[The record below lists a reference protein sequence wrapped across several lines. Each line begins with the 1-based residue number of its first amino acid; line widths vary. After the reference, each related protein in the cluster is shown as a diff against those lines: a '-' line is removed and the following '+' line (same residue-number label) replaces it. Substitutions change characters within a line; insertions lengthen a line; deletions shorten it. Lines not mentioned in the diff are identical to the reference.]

1 MSACRF
7 LIRYTLLATAVA
19 SLSPVWGQTNA
30 LVNTSKSSFARL
42 ESTDLNAVKWT
53 TGFWADRF
61 AVCRDSMVPHLWD
74 TYTNPNV
81 SHAFRNFEIAAGL
94 ESGNF
99 KGPSFHD
106 GDFYKTLESVASMYA
121 LTKDKKLDEQM
132 DRAIAVIAK
141 AQAPDGY
148 VYTKAI
154 IQQKKTGESTLGE
167 STPGESTPG
176 ESTLGEK
183 KMSDG
188 AAFRDKLSFEAYNFG
203 HLMTAACVH
212 YRATGKTSLLNIA
225 KKATDFLIGFYDTA
239 TPEQARNAICPSHYM
254 GITEMYRTTHDPR
267 YLTLAKKLI
276 DIRGLT
282 EGTDDNSDRV
292 PFRQMKKVIGHA
304 VRANY
309 LFAGAADVFAETGDS
324 TLLATLDLMWNDVVN
339 RKMYVTGGCGALYDG
354 VSPEGTSYKPDT
366 VQKIHQAYGKAYQ
379 LPNHS
384 AHNETCANI
393 GNLLWNY
400 RMLQITG
407 QAKYADVMEL
417 ELYNAILSGVN
428 LGGTTFFYTNP
439 LSASDDYPYQLRWMG
454 GRQSYIRLSNCCPP
468 NTVRTMAEVSS
479 YAYSISDKG
488 LWVNLFGGSQ
498 LTATLKDGAPI
509 RLTQTT
515 NYPWDGVISLQL
527 EQAPAKPFS
536 VFVRIPG
543 WCQGA
548 TIKINGV
555 TVSTPIR
562 SGEYAEINRVWKAGD
577 KLDINLPM
585 PVKLIESN
593 PLVEENRNQVAVK
606 RGPLVYCL
614 ESVDNPK
621 TKLTSVA
628 LSLRNTLKPI
638 PITIKN
644 SPLLALEGDASLLTE
659 SNWTNQLY
667 REVSEKAPASTRVRL
682 IPYYAWANR
691 GHSEMEVWIPFIR

>member
-1 MSACRF
+1 MTPSKSQF
-7 LIRYTLLATAVA
+7 RYTLLATAF
-19 SLSPVWGQTNA
+19 SFLSSSVMAQTKA
-30 LVNTSKSSFARL
+30 LVNTSQSKFARL

-53 TGFWADRF
+53 KGFWADRF
-61 AVCRDSMVPHLWD
+61 AVCRDSMVPRLWD
-74 TYTNPNV
+74 TYTDPKI

-121 LTKDKKLDEQM
+121 ITKDPKLDAQL
-132 DRAIAVIAK
+132 DKAIAVIAK

-154 IQQKKTGESTLGE
+154 IQQKKTGEQ
-167 STPGESTPG
+167 
-176 ESTLGEK
+176 
-183 KMSDG
+183 KMFD
-188 AAFRDKLSFEAYNFG
+188 DKLSFEAYNFG

-225 KKATDFLIGFYDTA
+225 KKATDFLIGFYNSA
-239 TPEQARNAICPSHYM
+239 SPEQARNAICPSHYM
-254 GITEMYRTTHDPR
+254 GITEMYRTTRDPK
-267 YLTLAKKLI
+267 YLILAQKLI
-276 DIRGLT
+276 DIRGLS

-324 TLLATLDLMWNDVVN
+324 TLLSTLDLMWNDVVN

-366 VQKIHQAYGKAYQ
+366 VQKVHQAYGKAFQ

-393 GNLLWNY
+393 GSLLWNY

-417 ELYNAILSGVN
+417 ALYNSILSGVN
-428 LGGTTFFYTNP
+428 LGGTRFFYTNP
-439 LSASDDYPYQLRWMG
+439 LSASDDYPYQMRWMG
-454 GRQSYIRLSNCCPP
+454 GRQPYIRLSNCCPP
-468 NTVRTMAEVSS
+468 NTVRTVAEVSS

-488 LWVNLFGGSQ
+488 LWLNLFGGSQ
-498 LTATLKDGAPI
+498 LNTTLKDGSPL

-515 NYPWDGVISLQL
+515 NYPWDGAVTLQL
-527 EQAPAKPFS
+527 EQAPTKPFS
-536 VFVRIPG
+536 VLVRIPG

-548 TIKINGV
+548 TISVNGKAIA
-555 TVSTPIR
+555 TSLKT
-562 SGEYAEINRVWKAGD
+562 GEYAEINRSWKAGD
-577 KLDINLPM
+577 KVEINLPM
-585 PVKLIESN
+585 PVKLIEAN
-593 PLVEENRNQVAVK
+593 PLVEETRNQVAVK

-621 TKLTSVA
+621 TKLNNVA
-628 LSLRNTLKPI
+628 LSAKIDFKP
-638 PITIKN
+638 TRLTVAN
-644 SPLLALEGDASLLTE
+644 SELMALEGEAKLLSE
-659 SNWTNQLY
+659 ANWTNQLY
-667 REVSEKAPASTRVRL
+667 REVSEKAPAPTRVRL

-691 GHSEMEVWIPFIR
+691 GHSEMEVWIPFVR

>member
-1 MSACRF
+1 MNAHHSS
-7 LIRYTLLATAVA
+7 IRYTLLVVSLMTLNQAT
-19 SLSPVWGQTNA
+19 LGQTKA
-30 LVNTSKSSFARL
+30 LVNTSQSKFARL
-42 ESTDLNAVKWT
+42 KSTDLNAVRWT

-74 TYTNPNV
+74 TYTNANQ

-106 GDFYKTLESVASMYA
+106 GDFYKTLESVAGLYA
-121 LTKDKKLDEQM
+121 LTNDKKLDELM
-132 DRAIAVIAK
+132 DKAIAVIGK
-141 AQAPDGY
+141 AQTPDGY

-154 IQQKKTGESTLGE
+154 IQQKKN
-167 STPGESTPG
+167 
-176 ESTLGEK
+176 GEK
-183 KMSDG
+183 KMFD
-188 AAFRDKLSFEAYNFG
+188 DKLSFEAYNFG

-225 KKATDFLIGFYDTA
+225 KKATDFLIGFYNTA
-239 TPEQARNAICPSHYM
+239 SPEQARNAICPSHYM
-254 GITEMYRTTHDPR
+254 GITEMYRTTRDPK
-267 YLTLAKKLI
+267 YLALAKKLI
-276 DIRGLT
+276 DIRGLS

-324 TLLATLDLMWNDVVN
+324 TLLSTLDLLWDDVVN

-407 QAKYADVMEL
+407 EAKYADVMEL

-428 LGGTTFFYTNP
+428 LGGTKFFYTNP
-439 LSASDDYPYQLRWMG
+439 LSASDDYPYQMRWMG
-454 GRQSYIRLSNCCPP
+454 GRQPYIRLSNCCPP
-468 NTVRTMAEVSS
+468 NAVRTMAEVSS
-479 YAYSISDKG
+479 YAYSLSDKG
-488 LWVNLFGGSQ
+488 LWLNLFGGSQ
-498 LTATLKDGAPI
+498 LNTTLKDGSPL

-515 NYPWDGVISLQL
+515 NYPWDGAINLQL
-527 EQAPAKPFS
+527 EQAPGKSFS
-536 VFVRIPG
+536 MFVRIPG

-548 TIKINGV
+548 TITVNGKA
-555 TVSTPIR
+555 VSTAMQ
-562 SGEYAEINRVWKAGD
+562 SGEYAEINRNWKVGD
-577 KLDINLPM
+577 KVEINLPM

-606 RGPLVYCL
+606 RGPIVYCL
-614 ESVDNPK
+614 ESTDNPK
-621 TKLTSVA
+621 TKLENIA
-628 LSLRNTLKPI
+628 LSSKNDFKPVSAKI
-638 PITIKN
+638 DN
-644 SPLLALEGDASLLTE
+644 SDVMALEGKAKLLNE
-659 SNWTNQLY
+659 GNWTNQLY
-667 REVSEKAPASTRVRL
+667 REVSDKAPSSTRVRL

-691 GHSEMEVWIPFIR
+691 GHSEMQVWIPFIR

>member
-1 MSACRF
+1 MGSTTKLTKTA
-7 LIRYTLLATAVA
+7 LLAFA
-19 SLSPVWGQTNA
+19 LSPLAQVTLAQTKA
-30 LVNTSKSSFARL
+30 LVNTSQSKFARL

-74 TYTNPNV
+74 TYTDAKV
-81 SHAFRNFEIAAGL
+81 SHSFRNFEIAAGL
-94 ESGNF
+94 EEGNF

-132 DRAIAVIAK
+132 DKAIAVIAK

-154 IQQKKTGESTLGE
+154 IQQKKS
-167 STPGESTPG
+167 
-176 ESTLGEK
+176 GEK
-183 KMSDG
+183 KMFD
-188 AAFRDKLSFEAYNFG
+188 DKLSFEAYNFG

-225 KKATDFLIGFYDTA
+225 KKATDFLIGFYNNA
-239 TPEQARNAICPSHYM
+239 SPEQARNAICPSHYM
-254 GITEMYRTTHDPR
+254 GITEMYRTTRDPK
-267 YLTLAKKLI
+267 YLALAQKLI
-276 DIRGLT
+276 DIRGLS

-324 TLLATLDLMWNDVVN
+324 TLLSTLDLMWNDVVN

-354 VSPEGTSYKPDT
+354 VSPEGTAYKPDT

-407 QAKYADVMEL
+407 EAKYADIMEL

-428 LGGTTFFYTNP
+428 LGGTKFFYTNP
-439 LSASDDYPYQLRWMG
+439 LSASDDYPYQMRWMG
-454 GRQSYIRLSNCCPP
+454 GRQPYIRLSNCCPP

-479 YAYSISDKG
+479 YAYSISEKG

-498 LTATLKDGAPI
+498 LNTTLKDGSAL

-515 NYPWDGVISLQL
+515 NYPWDGAVTLQL

-548 TIKINGV
+548 TINVNGTTLSKAV
-555 TVSTPIR
+555 Q
-562 SGEYAEINRVWKAGD
+562 SGEYAEINRAWKAGD
-577 KLDINLPM
+577 KVEINLPM

-606 RGPLVYCL
+606 RGPIVYCL
-614 ESVDNPK
+614 ESTDNQK
-621 TKLTSVA
+621 TKLTNIA
-628 LSLRNTLKPI
+628 LSAKPDLKPNLVRI
-638 PITIKN
+638 DN
-644 SPLLALEGDASLLTE
+644 ADMMALEGDAKLINE
-659 SNWTNQLY
+659 GNWTNQLY
-667 REVSEKAPASTRVRL
+667 REVSDKAPASTRVRL

>member
-1 MSACRF
+1 MNSINKLF
-7 LIRYTLLATAVA
+7 RYVALSGFHLLTAQV
-19 SLSPVWGQTNA
+19 SPGQTNA
-30 LVNTSKSSFARL
+30 LVNTSQSKFARL
-42 ESTDLNAVKWT
+42 ESPDLNALTWT

-61 AVCRDSMVPHLWD
+61 RVCRDSMVPHLWD
-74 TYTNPNV
+74 TYTNPTV
-81 SHAFRNFEIAAGL
+81 SHSFRNFEIAAGL
-94 ESGNF
+94 QSGEF

-121 LTKDKKLDEQM
+121 LTKDRKLDAQM
-132 DRAIAVIAK
+132 DKAIAVITK

-154 IQQKKTGESTLGE
+154 IQQKKS
-167 STPGESTPG
+167 
-176 ESTLGEK
+176 GEK
-183 KMSDG
+183 KMFD
-188 AAFRDKLSFEAYNFG
+188 DKLSFEAYNFG

-212 YRATGKTSLLNIA
+212 YRATGKTSLLNVA
-225 KKATDFLIGFYDTA
+225 KKATDFLIGFYNNA
-239 TPEQARNAICPSHYM
+239 SPEQARNAICPSHYM
-254 GITEMYRTTHDPR
+254 GITEMYRTTRDPK
-267 YLTLAKKLI
+267 YLALAQKLI
-276 DIRGLT
+276 DIRGLS

-292 PFRQMKKVIGHA
+292 PFRKMTKVIGHA

-407 QAKYADVMEL
+407 DAKYADVMEL
-417 ELYNAILSGVN
+417 ALYNSILSGISLDGN
-428 LGGTTFFYTNP
+428 KFFYTNP
-439 LSASDDYPYQLRWMG
+439 LSASDEYPYGLRWMG
-454 GRQSYIRLSNCCPP
+454 GRQNYIRLSNCCPP
-468 NTVRTMAEVSS
+468 NTVRTVSEVSN

-488 LWVNLFGGSQ
+488 LWLTMFGSNQ
-498 LTATLKDGAPI
+498 LNTQLKDGSPL

-515 NYPWDGVISLQL
+515 NYPWDGAITIQL
-527 EQAPAKPFS
+527 DQVPASSFS

-548 TIKINGV
+548 TIKVNGALV
-555 TVSTPIR
+555 KTRVQAGT
-562 SGEYAEINRVWKAGD
+562 YAELNRKWAAGD
-577 KLDINLPM
+577 RVDIDLPM
-585 PVKLIESN
+585 PVKLIEAN

-606 RGPLVYCL
+606 RGPIVYCL
-614 ESVDNPK
+614 ESVDNRK
-621 TKLTSVA
+621 TKLATIA
-628 LSLRNTLKPI
+628 LSTKLDFKPTPVRFENTDMIALDG
-638 PITIKN
+638 TAR
-644 SPLLALEGDASLLTE
+644 LLDE
-659 SNWTNQLY
+659 SSWTNQLY
-667 REVSEKAPASTRVRL
+667 REVSEKAPQSTPVRL

-691 GHSEMEVWIPFIR
+691 GHSEMAVWIPLIR